1 MSTANKKRPDR
12 ARERGG
18 RRSAGT
24 PVAKAGKAPAP
35 GRTAS
40 HIPGMITSVKEP
52 PASSK
57 VIPPLGPGSAKVSIS
72 LPRQL
77 LAFADQLAEE
87 TSKSRSEVVAG
98 LLRKEEEA
106 RIEALMIEG
115 YRAMAEENL
124 REAEESMHAAS
135 EVILRD
141 G

>member
-1 MSTANKKRPDR
+1 
-12 ARERGG
+12 
-18 RRSAGT
+18 
-24 PVAKAGKAPAP
+24 
-35 GRTAS
+35 
-40 HIPGMITSVKEP
+40 MITSVKEP
-52 PASSK
+52 PASYK
-57 VIPPLGPGSAKVSIS
+57 VIPPLGAGSAKVSIS

>member
-1 MSTANKKRPDR
+1 
-12 ARERGG
+12 
-18 RRSAGT
+18 
-24 PVAKAGKAPAP
+24 
-35 GRTAS
+35 
-40 HIPGMITSVKEP
+40 MITSVKEP

>member
-1 MSTANKKRPDR
+1 
-12 ARERGG
+12 
-18 RRSAGT
+18 
-24 PVAKAGKAPAP
+24 
-35 GRTAS
+35 
-40 HIPGMITSVKEP
+40 MITSVKEP
-52 PASSK
+52 PASYK